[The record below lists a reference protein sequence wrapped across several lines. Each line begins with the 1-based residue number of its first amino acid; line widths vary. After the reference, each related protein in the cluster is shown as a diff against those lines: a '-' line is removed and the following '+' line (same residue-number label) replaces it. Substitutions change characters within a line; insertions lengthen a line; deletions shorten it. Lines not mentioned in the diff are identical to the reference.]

1 MRPVKHAERGLTLI
15 AGGIFNAIQSV
26 NKYKPNPSFTPKWS
40 DKPLLKSWQKS
51 KPTLGWPRTTD
62 SLCPNCVIEAREAII
77 SGKKD
82 VSVLINEKV
91 GEIKATIIE
100 RDGQIWMIKD
110 CPVHGH
116 FEDMMAIDSTFL
128 THIEKMFPG
137 RDIDAHNDEKLHNH
151 GSSTVK
157 YGRGAVLTVDLT
169 NRCNMMCDP
178 CFMDANQVG
187 FVHELSFDD
196 VKEILDNALE
206 IKPRRQ
212 MSIQFSG
219 GEPTLSPYFIDA
231 VAYSRKIGYSSVQA
245 ATNGIEFAKSK
256 EFCRKAAE
264 AGLRFVYLQ
273 FDGIGNDANSHRQI
287 GNLFDVKLRAINNL
301 HEAGVEIILVV
312 TLVNG
317 VNNDQVGS
325 IIRFAMDNPK
335 KIAFIAFQPVSFTG
349 RDEDIT
355 PERRLRQR
363 YTLSHL
369 ANDVKSQV
377 GITEPT
383 RDWFPLSLMGAFAD
397 FADLVHGPGADWGQV
412 SCGCHPNCG
421 VGTALMINKETKEF
435 APVPQFLNIPGLVSD
450 MQKITDS
457 GRGKWFSNGMMALA
471 LLKNYNPFGGPP
483 SLTLSDIMK
492 KFDKS
497 FGLSGKSYGK
507 VTGDRTMDDIKKR
520 RNDPWNFL
528 FVAGMWFQDLFNY
541 DFRRTEMCIIPYATQ
556 LGEIS
561 FCAYNTGIGW
571 RKIIENMYKTATVA
585 EWNKKYG
592 KHGVYAGGHNVQL
605 NEYDH
610 NLVLNSTDV
619 SRVRVRGE
627 EPETAADEEKMRRA
641 AAREAQKMKEL
652 VDELTFGKNL
662 GNTEKAELVKI
673 ELAHRG
679 K

>member
-1 MRPVKHAERGLTLI
+1 MKPIKHIERGL
-15 AGGIFNAIQSV
+15 AGTAGWLFDSIQLV

-40 DKPLLKSWQKS
+40 DKPLLKSWQKT

-62 SLCPNCVIEAREAII
+62 SLCPNCVIEAREEII
-77 SGKKD
+77 SGEKE
-82 VSVLINEKV
+82 VSVLVNDKV
-91 GEIKATIIE
+91 GEIKAQIIE

-110 CPVHGH
+110 CPTHGH
-116 FEDMMAIDSTFL
+116 FEDLMAIDEKFL
-128 THIEKMFPG
+128 KHIEATFPG
-137 RDIDAHNDEKLHNH
+137 RDIQAHNDETLHNH
-151 GSSTVK
+151 GSSTVR

-187 FVHELSFDD
+187 FVHELTMDEI
-196 VKEILDNALE
+196 KEILDNAIS

-212 MSIQFSG
+212 MSVQLSG
-219 GEPTLSPYFIDA
+219 GEPTISPHFIEA
-231 VAYSRKIGYSSVQA
+231 IRYSRSVGYNSVQA

-256 EFCRKAAE
+256 DFCRQAAE
-264 AGLRFVYLQ
+264 AGLRYVYFQ
-273 FDGIGNDANSHRQI
+273 FDGIGNDANSHRQV

-301 HEAGVEIILVV
+301 HEAGVEIVLVT

-317 VNNDQVGS
+317 INNDQVGS
-325 IIRFAMDNPK
+325 IIRFALDNPK
-335 KIAFIAFQPVSFTG
+335 KIAFLSFQPVSFTG
-349 RDEDIT
+349 RDEAIT
-355 PERRLRQR
+355 AERRLQQR

-369 ANDVKSQV
+369 AHDVKNQV

-397 FADLVHGPGADWGQV
+397 FADLVHGPNADWGQV

-421 VGTALMINKETKEF
+421 VGTAVMINKETKGF

-450 MQKITDS
+450 MQKITDA
-457 GRGKWFSNGMMALA
+457 GRGKWFSNAMMGLA
-471 LLKNYNPFGGPP
+471 LLKNYNPFGAPP
-483 SLTLSDIMK
+483 SLTLVDIMK

-507 VTGDRTMDDIKKR
+507 VTGDRTADDIQKR

-571 RKIIENMYKTATVA
+571 RKIIENMYKTASVA
-585 EWNKKYG
+585 EWNRNYG
-592 KHGVYAGGHNVQL
+592 KHGVYAAGKSVPL
-605 NEYDH
+605 DSYDH
-610 NLVLNSTDV
+610 NLVLNPVDV
-619 SRVRVRGE
+619 ARVRVHGD
-627 EPETAADEEKMRRA
+627 EPETAADEERLARQKVREAEKMRRMA
-641 AAREAQKMKEL
+641 
-652 VDELTFGKNL
+652 DELTFGKNL
-662 GNTEKAELVKI
+662 GNDEKTELVKI

-679 K
+679 R